1 MNLDIKNDPTR
12 KENYKMFSVNE
23 LQNLLNIYA
32 SKLIELREV
41 ITNKSYVLKKYKQK
55 VLPNVEAIHKWSKI
69 VFNNG
74 GENGKMLIRLFK
86 QTYIDKYKKI
96 RNDFRKKQRK
106 LREIKAVINMI
117 ADEIT
122 SRK

>member
-1 MNLDIKNDPTR
+1 MNLDIKNDLTR
-12 KENYKMFSVNE
+12 RENYKMFSVNE
-23 LQNLLNIYA
+23 LQNLLHIHT

-55 VLPNVEAIHKWSKI
+55 VLPNVEAIYKGSKI

-106 LREIKAVINMI
+106 LREIKAVMNMI